1 MYYSCSRSRGEVNP
15 ETILATRIRNAINP
29 ARFDLAQRSLLQH
42 CAVLTSTGRV
52 LLAMEKAKEGGLDLD
67 TLLRVRPT
75 LFYFLFVFMTKF
87 SSKFIMYYPVR
98 LRLLLQRRRHRHR
111 HRHRHQHRQ
120 QRFPLRHHVQQR
132 LHQRLQQRL
141 LSGSHGPLGTKEQ
154 AVMRRTT
161 GVTSLSQHVLRSSTT
176 RRGCT
181 PLPLASSDAHRRKRR
196 NANAAA
202 VRPTDGTQAAAGA
215 TTKSS
220 ARAEVMR
227 RIGGKC
233 NKLGRRDLRGHS
245 TRILASGGW
254 SSRGGRRHALR
265 GRRRR
270 GGAAH
275 RRLKL

>member
-1 MYYSCSRSRGEVNP
+1 
-15 ETILATRIRNAINP
+15 
-29 ARFDLAQRSLLQH
+29 
-42 CAVLTSTGRV
+42 
-52 LLAMEKAKEGGLDLD
+52 
-67 TLLRVRPT
+67 
-75 LFYFLFVFMTKF
+75 MTKF

-120 QRFPLRHHVQQR
+120 QRFPMRHHLQQR
-132 LHQRLQQRL
+132 LHQRVHQRLQQRL

-161 GVTSLSQHVLRSSTT
+161 GVTSLSQQVLRSSTT

-196 NANAAA
+196 NASASAA
-202 VRPTDGTQAAAGA
+202 VRPTDETQAAAGA

>member
-1 MYYSCSRSRGEVNP
+1 
-15 ETILATRIRNAINP
+15 
-29 ARFDLAQRSLLQH
+29 
-42 CAVLTSTGRV
+42 
-52 LLAMEKAKEGGLDLD
+52 
-67 TLLRVRPT
+67 
-75 LFYFLFVFMTKF
+75 MTKF

-120 QRFPLRHHVQQR
+120 QLRHHLQQR

-181 PLPLASSDAHRRKRR
+181 PLPLASSDAHRRRKQR
-196 NANAAA
+196 NASASAA